1 MNPQLIKMEET
12 SPLNPRD
19 VYHASGSRVGQTV
32 QRISPYHINK
42 LPRKKEP
49 VISPLKNAKQRSQ
62 SKYSLIDE
70 AMGDLAS
77 EFEFCMVFPTVK
89 SNFTERGKAIVIFL
103 MKLGLELFIYRAR
116 DGDEIFVLG
125 RMPLEVVREFAE
137 TYEYYLMLDPA
148 QAQEQLE
155 RGDTERSIA
164 PVSIEHRPDICHLK
178 PYEYIYV
185 PYHSRREELYAKQ
198 ADPTVSSIGGA
209 VRDHPF
215 RELHRLKLTAMLLQS
230 STDSTTLA
238 LRRLIQ
244 EKHIIDCFPIHNQS
258 TVALLHSQ
266 WSMFPVQK
274 LPILGIKE
282 YFGEKIGL
290 YFAFAEHLSGSL
302 FAPVVI
308 GIPMQAAVV
317 MWGSQVEPYL
327 AGYSFYIALWAVF
340 MLERWKRQEKRL
352 ALQWGSIGFEEYE
365 IDRSDFQ
372 GEHIKSYIDGSKM
385 VHFPTRKRVFYFT
398 QSFLG
403 VCVLLMLAL
412 GVVFSIYIIRF
423 TVEDRVGIVKAQIM
437 ASLLNSLQIQV
448 LNYLYGFILKHL
460 TDRENHRTDTHY
472 EDSMIIKMFAFLFI
486 NSYASFYYLAF
497 IAEQVGD
504 CP

>member
-1 MNPQLIKMEET
+1 MDET
-12 SPLNPRD
+12 SPLNSKD
-19 VYHASGSRVGQTV
+19 VYHASGSRFGQTV

-49 VISPLKNAKQRSQ
+49 AISPLKNAKQRSQ

-77 EFEFCMVFPTVK
+77 EFEFCMVFPAVK

-137 TYEYYLMLDPA
+137 TYEYYLMLDPS

-198 ADPTVSSIGGA
+198 ADPTVSSSIGGA

-317 MWGSQVEPYL
+317 MWGSQVGAYL
-327 AGYSFYIALWAVF
+327 IFF
-340 MLERWKRQEKRL
+340 
-352 ALQWGSIGFEEYE
+352 
-365 IDRSDFQ
+365 
-372 GEHIKSYIDGSKM
+372 
-385 VHFPTRKRVFYFT
+385 
-398 QSFLG
+398 
-403 VCVLLMLAL
+403 
-412 GVVFSIYIIRF
+412 
-423 TVEDRVGIVKAQIM
+423 
-437 ASLLNSLQIQV
+437 
-448 LNYLYGFILKHL
+448 
-460 TDRENHRTDTHY
+460 
-472 EDSMIIKMFAFLFI
+472 FLFCFG
-486 NSYASFYYLAF
+486 NLL
-497 IAEQVGD
+497 
-504 CP
+504 